1 MQIKRQRRTLKVEK
15 YLRRGVYYVKLWR
28 KRSASISKNCDVLN
42 KLDASL
48 EELSSLDEDTKKH
61 SMKKWIVEKKAIH
74 EIKKIA
80 HEAGKY
86 DKYDEKELEKEM
98 DLLEKFM

>member
-1 MQIKRQRRTLKVEK
+1 MQVQKSWARQ
-15 YLRRGVYYVKLWR
+15 
-28 KRSASISKNCDVLN
+28 
-42 KLDASL
+42 
-48 EELSSLDEDTKKH
+48 
-61 SMKKWIVEKKAIH
+61 MVEKKAIH

>member
-1 MQIKRQRRTLKVEK
+1 MSNYEE
-15 YLRRGVYYVKLWR
+15 

-74 EIKKIA
+74 EIKKL
-80 HEAGKY
+80 HTKLVSMTSMM
-86 DKYDEKELEKEM
+86 KKN
-98 DLLEKFM
+98 

>member
-1 MQIKRQRRTLKVEK
+1 MSNYEEK
-15 YLRRGVYYVKLWR
+15 EAQALAKI
-28 KRSASISKNCDVLN
+28 ADVLN

-48 EELSSLDEDTKKH
+48 EELDSLDEDTKKH

-74 EIKKIA
+74 SIKKIA